1 MTLDELI
8 QRGWSA
14 HEAKTDEVADSLEAN
29 VGLVLD
35 DDGAAK
41 FMNLVNHCIG
51 DHAGDRARARRVC
64 EKVLLELGGEL
75 GPGGWLYLAVARHL
89 ADDAQ
94 AAGDAEQRAGADE
107 DRSVLVRI
115 NLLTAQGYMHAGRWQ
130 ACIPVYWAA
139 IATAETLAEGHAGER
154 AAAIV
159 SNNIASELLEVPDRD
174 ADQTQLMERAAE
186 AARVFWLRVGN
197 WVNDARADYLLSLVR
212 TNMGDP
218 AAGRTHAERG
228 LATID
233 AAAAAGERDEPVDR
247 AFLHL
252 ARARACRDLGET
264 DAHAAAIGQA
274 ETLAAGFEGD
284 GLRSWFAGELDKAR

>member
-29 VGLVLD
+29 VGLVLN
-35 DDGAAK
+35 DDGAVK

-64 EKVLLELGGEL
+64 EKVLLELGGDL

-94 AAGDAEQRAGADE
+94 AAQDAEQRAGADE

-115 NLLTAQGYMHAGRWQ
+115 NLLCAQGFMHAGRWE
-130 ACIPVYWAA
+130 ACIPTYWAA
-139 IATAETLAEGHAGER
+139 IANAETLEQGHGAER
-154 AAAIV
+154 AAAVV
-159 SNNIASELLEVPDRD
+159 SNNIASELLELAERSD
-174 ADQTQLMERAAE
+174 DQTQLMERAAE
-186 AARVFWLRVGN
+186 AARVFWLRVGD
-197 WVNDARADYLLSLVR
+197 WTNDERSDYLLSLVR
-212 TNMGDP
+212 TAMGD
-218 AAGRTHAERG
+218 AAQGLAHADRG

-233 AAAAAGERDEPVDR
+233 AADGDEPVDR

-252 ARARACRDLGET
+252 ARARALRAAGE
-264 DAHAAAIGQA
+264 DAAHAGALAAA
-274 ETLAAGFEGD
+274 ETLAAAFEGD
-284 GLRSWFAGELDKAR
+284 GLKSWFAGELEKAR